1 MSESNLFPICIIIS
15 VMAVIIAVTAAT
27 PYDEQPEAKLEQE
40 VKASV
45 MMKLCFPQGIYTQ
58 SAHKYCQKFKEDL
71 VEHMTLREQQVAEKC
86 LRDNVNINKC
96 VRVK

>member
-1 MSESNLFPICIIIS
+1 MTDNQAWGWVIALG
-15 VMAVIIAVTAAT
+15 VLAVVLAVVLPT
-27 PYDEQPEAKLEQE
+27 PYDDQLEAKLGKE

-58 SAHKYCQKFKEDL
+58 SAHKYCEKFKEDL
-71 VEHMTLREQQVAEKC
+71 IEHMTLREQQVAEKC